1 VHSELESE
9 REEVARLTHYVNTR
23 CNPAADNEMN
33 EMLAQHERW
42 MQLDQISELQDA
54 LQVSEQE
61 LMEVRAHGQ
70 ELWEENSIL
79 KFENQSQR
87 DELERLR
94 SSDRAATL

>member
-1 VHSELESE
+1 MHNELEAE

-54 LQVSEQE
+54 LQVSEHE
-61 LMEVRAHGQ
+61 LMDARMCGQ
-70 ELWEENSIL
+70 ELCEENSIL